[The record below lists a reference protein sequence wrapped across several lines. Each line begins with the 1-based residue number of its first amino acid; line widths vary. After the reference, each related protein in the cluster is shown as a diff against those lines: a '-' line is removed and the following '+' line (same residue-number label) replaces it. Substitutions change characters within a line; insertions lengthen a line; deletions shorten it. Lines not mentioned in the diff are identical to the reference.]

1 MNRFVIVDGLPYLLS
16 HGKTFAVRW
25 DDKGFTVGME
35 VNLAS
40 IPSVTHSELAIKA
53 KCAGR
58 LNSIDVQ
65 EPEKQEQEDQK
76 PETPANDEQE
86 DQKPEAPAN
95 DEQEDQK
102 PEAPA
107 EIDLEGMTVKALK
120 EYAAEHGID
129 LGDATKKAD
138 ILAAIKGHQDVID
151 HDSDG

>member
-1 MNRFVIVDGLPYLLS
+1 MNRFVIVDSLPYLLA
-16 HGKTFAVRW
+16 HGKAYAVRW

-35 VNLAS
+35 VELAS

-65 EPEKQEQEDQK
+65 TQEQEDQE
-76 PETPANDEQE
+76 PETAANDERE
-86 DQKPEAPAN
+86 DQE
-95 DEQEDQK
+95 

-107 EIDLEGMTVKALK
+107 EIDLDGMTVKALK
-120 EYAAEHGID
+120 EYAAENGID
-129 LGDATKKAD
+129 LGNATKKAD
-138 ILAAIKGHQDVID
+138 ILAVIKGHQDVID

>member
-86 DQKPEAPAN
+86 DQKPEAPA
-95 DEQEDQK
+95 
-102 PEAPA
+102 